1 MTTAFSWP
9 TITSGSTLKAYV
21 ATSFSASITAA
32 NSTTSV
38 TYAGMTGIVGCAY
51 PGMYITGTGVTANTY
66 ITSINKTTGT
76 ITLNQAL
83 ATAAGAVISGTPNVY
98 VTEYAVLET
107 NGTIGIFTAAPT
119 TTAPY
124 HIQLTTT
131 PLNPNS
137 IVGTL
142 VETVF
147 KLEKQLIEL
156 V

>member
-1 MTTAFSWP
+1 MLFRS
-9 TITSGSTLKAYV
+9 
-21 ATSFSASITAA
+21 
-32 NSTTSV
+32 
-38 TYAGMTGIVGCAY
+38 
-51 PGMYITGTGVTANTY
+51 
-66 ITSINKTTGT
+66 
-76 ITLNQAL
+76 
-83 ATAAGAVISGTPNVY
+83 GAVISGTPNVY
-98 VTEYAVLET
+98 VTEYSVLET

-131 PLNPNS
+131 PLTTTSNLAL
-137 IVGTL
+137 GTL